1 MNEILND
8 LLTLLRC
15 GVNTEKPS
23 EELVRRYQDQTD
35 GKSEHAEKL
44 RTLYQLS
51 RSHFVDALTGTV
63 LKQAGV
69 RLPAEWEQSV
79 AKAIRKVI
87 LFDAERAELL
97 KFFEQ
102 NKIWYLPLKGIILK
116 EYYPSVGMRQMSDN
130 DILFDEKYADE
141 VRNYM
146 VSRGYTVESFGQGNH
161 DVYEKEPVY
170 NFEMHRALYGAAHD
184 NNWEMY
190 YKDVKSR
197 LLRDEESSFGY
208 HMTAEDFY
216 MYIICH
222 GYKHYKGS
230 GTGIRTLLD
239 FYVFLKGNEGKL
251 DFSYIETECEKL
263 KIADFEKESRILC
276 QKVFGMSGKAAQTV
290 DMDEWRENL
299 SESEQEMLAYYMSS
313 GVYGTTERGVKNRM
327 KQCTTKNG
335 KTSKV
340 RYVLRRLFPGKEVYQ
355 YYPFVAA
362 HKWILPEFYIWRM
375 IRMVFVGERRERIL
389 REVKI
394 VRKVD

>member
-130 DILFDEKYADE
+130 DI
-141 VRNYM
+141 
-146 VSRGYTVESFGQGNH
+146 
-161 DVYEKEPVY
+161 
-170 NFEMHRALYGAAHD
+170 
-184 NNWEMY
+184 
-190 YKDVKSR
+190 R
-197 LLRDEESSFGY
+197 L
-208 HMTAEDFY
+208 MKNMPT
-216 MYIICH
+216 
-222 GYKHYKGS
+222 KS
-230 GTGIRTLLD
+230 GTIWFPVGIRWNPSGRVITMSMRKNLSIILRCT
-239 FYVFLKGNEGKL
+239 VLC
-251 DFSYIETECEKL
+251 TEQPMITTGRCIIRML
-263 KIADFEKESRILC
+263 RAVC
-276 QKVFGMSGKAAQTV
+276 FGTRKAASV
-290 DMDEWRENL
+290 
-299 SESEQEMLAYYMSS
+299 
-313 GVYGTTERGVKNRM
+313 
-327 KQCTTKNG
+327 
-335 KTSKV
+335 
-340 RYVLRRLFPGKEVYQ
+340 
-355 YYPFVAA
+355 
-362 HKWILPEFYIWRM
+362 II
-375 IRMVFVGERRERIL
+375 
-389 REVKI
+389 
-394 VRKVD
+394 